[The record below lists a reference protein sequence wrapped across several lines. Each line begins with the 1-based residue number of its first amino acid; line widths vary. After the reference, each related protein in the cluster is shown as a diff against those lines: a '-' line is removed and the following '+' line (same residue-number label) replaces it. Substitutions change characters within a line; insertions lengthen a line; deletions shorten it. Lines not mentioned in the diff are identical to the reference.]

1 MKMIYMNH
9 TIQSGFF
16 KAATKNFFAVAP
28 GKVRSATGARP
39 MDGPGQRV
47 RNKKHRDLYNEATGC
62 IVHGRNFKENNQC

>member
-28 GKVRSATGARP
+28 GKVSPFSNGIPADGRTRAAR
-39 MDGPGQRV
+39 Q
-47 RNKKHRDLYNEATGC
+47 E
-62 IVHGRNFKENNQC
+62 